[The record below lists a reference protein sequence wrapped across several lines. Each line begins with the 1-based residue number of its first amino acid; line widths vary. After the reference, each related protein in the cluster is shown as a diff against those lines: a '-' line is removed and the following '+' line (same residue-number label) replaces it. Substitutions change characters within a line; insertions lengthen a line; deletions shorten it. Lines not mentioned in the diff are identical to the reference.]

1 MKTFMLVGD
10 VSDNAGPSNV
20 HRELIAHW
28 PTGEELLLPR
38 WSNAASKLVSV
49 IIASMRCDALFSVG
63 AGRLDAIAHAIA
75 RRRNVPVIVL
85 VHGYLP
91 YENEANNLGLSDEV
105 VREWRSMLY
114 AADVVV
120 TNSEFHADCLRAAE
134 PDIAEKVR
142 WFNLGIE
149 PFIPREHV
157 SQGEAIR
164 VAVSGGTRP
173 IKGNEIVARAVSA
186 LQQQG
191 HRVELLVFGRAYAD
205 NPQLEDAL
213 RACGGRMEGQ
223 VSQGDFLDALS
234 RTDVFVMNSRRE
246 SFGMSAIDA
255 LAGGRP
261 FLFRATAASRAF
273 WHSRRGT
280 PSSIAKTRARSHERS
295 CTLHRIPTSSACMM
309 PWTLTR
315 WAGMRRRKDSA
326 TSVARL

>member
-28 PTGEELLLPR
+28 PAEEDLLLPC
-38 WSNAASKLVSV
+38 WSNAVSKLVSV
-49 IIASMRCDALFSVG
+49 IIASMRCDALLSVG
-63 AGRLDAIAHAIA
+63 AGRLGAIAHAIA

-91 YENEANNLGLSDEV
+91 YENEVNNLGLSNEI
-105 VREWRSMLY
+105 VREWRSMLH

-120 TNSEFHADCLRAAE
+120 TNSEFHADCLSASE

-149 PFIPREHV
+149 PFIQREHV
-157 SQGEAIR
+157 SQCDAIR

-173 IKGNEIVARAVSA
+173 IKGNEVVARAVSA

-191 HRVELLVFGRAYAD
+191 HRAELLVFGRTYAD
-205 NPQLEDAL
+205 NPQLESAL
-213 RACGGRMEGQ
+213 RACGGRIAGQ
-223 VSQGDFLDALS
+223 VSQREFLDVLS

-255 LAGGRP
+255 LAGG
-261 FLFRATAASRAF
+261 
-273 WHSRRGT
+273 GV
-280 PSSIAKTRARSHERS
+280 PSCFA
-295 CTLHRIPTSSACMM
+295 
-309 PWTLTR
+309 
-315 WAGMRRRKDSA
+315 
-326 TSVARL
+326 